1 MLLYFCMKKTG
12 DKTGTALSMIHFR
25 FTPEVHKKIRIRA
38 AELNMSLQKY
48 VEWLIEKDL
57 ENLENSSKEGERYDR

>member
-1 MLLYFCMKKTG
+1 M
-12 DKTGTALSMIHFR
+12 SMIHFR

-57 ENLENSSKEGERYDR
+57 ENLENSSKEGERYD